1 MGKKSKIIL
10 FSILGVVV
18 VAAIAVTLYFVLR
31 NPMSLSESRMVK
43 DLQNDKGLT
52 SQKISGFNFDFKVE
66 SIDYDKNK
74 ANSGD
79 EELSLTAKAD
89 LTNDTYEVKGF
100 PVDLKYTKEKDSKES
115 YKLDSISYDLKNIE
129 YTAVGGF
136 PEDYAK
142 EVVNKTYKNAKL
154 DSHTTDLPKKTDKF
168 TFKISNSDMSGKL
181 YLNYTF
187 DSKNGWHN
195 GKFDTTG
202 LDIKRG
208 KTTTVKVD
216 GVKCY
221 TNPAVKNIILL
232 GTDAPDNGT
241 SRSDSMILVSIDSN
255 NKEIKFSSFMRD
267 TYVDIDGYNKDKL
280 NAAFAYGGP
289 QLAVKTIEKNYG
301 IKIDNYISVGFGK
314 FKDIVDAL
322 GGVSVQLDQDECGY
336 INWQLNKN
344 GQAGTYGE
352 VQVKDGSQ
360 KLNGQQAL
368 WFCRD
373 RGSAQF
379 SGSDFTRTSR
389 QRRMLMGL
397 IESYKNSSVKEIKA
411 ITNKLKKY
419 ILTDLSK
426 NDLNWL
432 IKYSYKFF
440 TYKTSDK
447 CYPEE
452 TSGWTDGTT
461 DAGAWIIQMTSWK
474 DTRKDISHYI
484 YTDLK

>member
-1 MGKKSKIIL
+1 MAAYRGTRGVEPPKPKKEKVSKATNSDFIDISSKSTKAVHKKRNTVIQIVSIVMAIL
-10 FSILGVVV
+10 FVVSGGALVYASSIM
-18 VAAIAVTLYFVLR
+18 
-31 NPMSLSESRMVK
+31 NSL
-43 DLQNDKGLT
+43 
-52 SQKISGFNFDFKVE
+52 
-66 SIDYDKNK
+66 
-74 ANSGD
+74 GD
-79 EELSLTAKAD
+79 EEGTLTKN
-89 LTNDTYEVKGF
+89 TK
-100 PVDLKYTKEKDSKES
+100 KYTVKDDRGNGVISDNKLLANKDVLNVMLFGQDSKES
-115 YKLDSISYDLKNIE
+115 K
-129 YTAVGGF
+129 G
-136 PEDYAK
+136 
-142 EVVNKTYKNAKL
+142 
-154 DSHTTDLPKKTDKF
+154 
-168 TFKISNSDMSGKL
+168 
-181 YLNYTF
+181 
-187 DSKNGWHN
+187 
-195 GKFDTTG
+195 
-202 LDIKRG
+202 
-208 KTTTVKVD
+208 
-216 GVKCY
+216 
-221 TNPAVKNIILL
+221 
-232 GTDAPDNGT
+232 DNG
-241 SRSDSMILVSIDSN
+241 RSDSMILVSIDSN

-289 QLAVKTIEKNYG
+289 KLAVKTIEKNYG
-301 IKIDNYISVGFGK
+301 IKIDNYISVGFSK

-322 GGVSVQLDQDECGY
+322 GGVDVQLDQDECGY

-344 GQAGTYGE
+344 GQAGTYGQ

-373 RGSAQF
+373 RGSEQF

-397 IESYKNSSVKEIKA
+397 VESYKNSSVKEIKD

-426 NDLNWL
+426 NDINWL

-461 DAGAWIIQMTSWK
+461 DAGAWIIQMNSWK
-474 DTRKDISHYI
+474 DTRKNISHYI